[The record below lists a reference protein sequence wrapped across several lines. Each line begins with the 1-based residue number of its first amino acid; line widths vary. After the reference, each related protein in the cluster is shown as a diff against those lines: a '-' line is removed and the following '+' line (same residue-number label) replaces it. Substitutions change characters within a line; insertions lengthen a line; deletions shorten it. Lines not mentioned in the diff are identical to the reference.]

1 MNPTDNYR
9 IPILEEMKE
18 TYGSAFEKLSNE
30 GKIFLIFSLAQDLED
45 QHLYEHKD
53 ELYNLANRFTADLV
67 DDMDKAIQVL
77 KELVNSL

>member
-1 MNPTDNYR
+1 MNPTNNST

-18 TYGSAFEKLSNE
+18 TYGSTFKKLSNE

-53 ELYNLANRFTADLV
+53 ELYDLANRFTADLV
-67 DDMDKAIQVL
+67 GDMDEGIQIL